1 MFFFKKKSDEE
12 RKQEIYKKFMEN
24 KKISGADIKFMKK
37 NDWHPID
44 ELNVSPETV
53 VKLKKIATELKNEYK

>member
-1 MFFFKKKSDEE
+1 
-12 RKQEIYKKFMEN
+12 MEN
-24 KKISGADIKFMKK
+24 KKISGADIRFMKK

-53 VKLKKIATELKNEYK
+53 VKLKKIAIELKNESK